1 MQGPCPPELPNVRP
15 RGEAIL
21 GARWLPQAVLLDV
34 DFTLVMPGPELGP
47 DAYRSLAGVHGLS
60 LDLDLYADARIAA
73 IEDFERHPEL
83 DHDEEI
89 WVRFTEDIVRGMGGE
104 GPEVA
109 AVAREI
115 VGRWEHARHFE
126 LYDDVMPVLAELRAM
141 GLKLGLVSNT
151 SRDLGAF
158 VDHFGLDVDA
168 WVSSG
173 SHGKVKP
180 SPLIFAAALELLGVT
195 ASDAVMVGDSV
206 EDDIEGAEAAGM
218 TAVLLDRAGRFPE
231 RANRIESLR
240 ELPAALA
247 R

>member
-1 MQGPCPPELPNVRP
+1 L
-15 RGEAIL
+15 AF
-21 GARWLPQAVLLDV
+21 LLDV

-47 DAYRSLAGVHGLS
+47 EAYRSLAEAHGLR
-60 LDLDLYADARIAA
+60 LDLELYGDARIAA
-73 IEDFERHPEL
+73 IEDLERHPEL

-89 WVRFTEDIVRGMGGE
+89 WVRFTEDVVRGMGGGE

-126 LYDDVMPVLAELRAM
+126 LYDDVIPVLGELRTM
-141 GLKLGLVSNT
+141 GLKLGLVSNS
-151 SRDLGAF
+151 SRDLGTF
-158 VDHFGLDVDA
+158 VRHFGLDVDA

-180 SPLIFAAALELLGVT
+180 SPLIFGAALELLGV
-195 ASDAVMVGDSV
+195 AARDAVMVGDSV
-206 EDDIEGAEAAGM
+206 EDDVKGAEAAGM
-218 TAVLLDRAGRFPE
+218 RAFLLDRAGRFPE
-231 RANRIESLR
+231 RVGRIESLR